1 MQVSLSRRL
10 SDAKGETQSRKEQF
24 GINDTSES
32 AKAVAINKASGASPI
47 KKYAR
52 SVDKS
57 CNSIP
62 QITIH
67 DKKWTD
73 VSIPWDYIP
82 VILYEL
88 GQVAFHNIF
97 ITQQ

>member
-1 MQVSLSRRL
+1 M
-10 SDAKGETQSRKEQF
+10 SDSKGETQLRKEYF

-62 QITIH
+62 QITVH
-67 DKKWTD
+67 DKKWID
-73 VSIPWDYIP
+73 GSVPWDSIS
-82 VILYEL
+82 VSLSEL

>member
-1 MQVSLSRRL
+1 M
-10 SDAKGETQSRKEQF
+10 SDAKGETQWRQEYF

-32 AKAVAINKASGASPI
+32 AKVVVVNKASIASPI
-47 KKYAR
+47 KESAP

-62 QITIH
+62 QITVH
-67 DKKWTD
+67 DKKWTNG
-73 VSIPWDYIP
+73 SIYWDYIL
-82 VILYEL
+82 VSLSEL
-88 GQVAFHNIF
+88 GQVAFHKMF